1 MRPSNGC
8 IILDC
13 SSKVIVVVVVGAVVV
28 VVLASLELPSALVGE
43 MILVVDGNIIISP
56 AMAASKL
63 QHGVDVL

>member
-13 SSKVIVVVVVGAVVV
+13 SSKIVVVVVGAVIV